1 MKLLFDNSDQHV
13 SGDSAPDL
21 RLHRV
26 LAVADETFDA
36 QMLLDPLEEQF
47 DLPAA
52 FVERG
57 DSQCGQ
63 GGIVGQEH
71 QRLAGLRIF
80 ETDAPQLLGII
91 LRDVVSIQ
99 DDALIADDACASVC
113 RTRIHSVRIHASLG
127 SSHEECSSLMQ
138 REQTTEVQVAAI
150 HHVERSGL
158 EGQHIQH
165 VDLVGLAVRDMN
177 EGWNVAAQ
185 IEQRMKFDC
194 CLGGT
199 KRRPWKQR
207 QTQVDGRGIQGIHRI
222 GKLYSKAVVAVEFA
236 GTSDEQRCQIRP
248 DMPVATFVGIGQR
261 GVSIKILRSV
271 KSNWHANSIHKTA
284 FLWS

>member
-1 MKLLFDNSDQHV
+1 
-13 SGDSAPDL
+13 
-21 RLHRV
+21 
-26 LAVADETFDA
+26 
-36 QMLLDPLEEQF
+36 
-47 DLPAA
+47 
-52 FVERG
+52 
-57 DSQCGQ
+57 
-63 GGIVGQEH
+63 
-71 QRLAGLRIF
+71 
-80 ETDAPQLLGII
+80 
-91 LRDVVSIQ
+91 
-99 DDALIADDACASVC
+99 
-113 RTRIHSVRIHASLG
+113 
-127 SSHEECSSLMQ
+127 MQ

-236 GTSDEQRCQIRP
+236 STSDEQRCQIRP

-261 GVSIKILRSV
+261 RPFDGRAKTHAMQLRLVGKQASLYIAQTLAVGQLCEGHGTELLGTTQIAYSDVAAIARYDACKTGPRNELHDLCEQRLAQVHNSPPEVLTSGRYLNRNMDKQISNRHQNKTLCKPRQCSILAWEFVS
-271 KSNWHANSIHKTA
+271 
-284 FLWS
+284 